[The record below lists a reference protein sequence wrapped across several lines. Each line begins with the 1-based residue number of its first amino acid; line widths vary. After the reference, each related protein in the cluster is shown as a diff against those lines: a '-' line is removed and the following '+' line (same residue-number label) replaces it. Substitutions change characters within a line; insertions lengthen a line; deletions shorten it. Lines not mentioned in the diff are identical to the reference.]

1 MDVDATKWS
10 GEGEFT
16 AKVIEHL
23 KTLDAVEFLRVE
35 DAPASRADE
44 AFSFISNE
52 IYVRFRTEPAP
63 APPRR
68 FGIFPTARP
77 APRPVMTLAGLEA
90 ALSADD
96 IIGPPDYGDEGMLQ
110 YLRTE
115 RIVPPYQTRGHKL
128 VELLRLYWLKT

>member
-1 MDVDATKWS
+1 VDVDTTKWS

-52 IYVRFRTEPAP
+52 IYVRFRTEPGP
-63 APPRR
+63 APHRR
-68 FGIFPTARP
+68 FGIFPAARP

-90 ALSADD
+90 ALAAEDV
-96 IIGPPDYGDEGMLQ
+96 IGSPDYGDEEMLQ

-115 RIVPPYQTRGHKL
+115 RIVPPYQTRGYKL